1 MAGSETATEFR
12 SQRLSKPRTKSSR
25 DLLKHIERN
34 RESCSP
40 ISVADTYVF
49 DDQITIVNS
58 QSGNRRSRR
67 TSRSRIREL
76 LSGVVPHKSQS
87 GVSFEDEGLKEW
99 GEIRRGRNIRHSEIG
114 GASDELLSSPLASS
128 IQLSH
133 YSNSKLYLPIK
144 TSSSNHAT
152 NFSNST
158 SNSRI
163 LLPCDDNNL
172 ESKLVAMQIMEKA
185 HADSITAQN
194 HVPPPVDE
202 DMHFD
207 SVVSPIRR
215 RSLYTPG
222 IATRTPNDILRKPP
236 PPKRA
241 LSKEDR
247 DYYYNPNLSE
257 SSPLGRL
264 AAMDLGNHG
273 RSTPASLEYSHLGG
287 LKPGTLRIM
296 NGTTSPAPIDINPL
310 RMHPFN
316 SELLEHSCSSMDLE
330 KVQRHDQSPRPLGFP
345 FSTNCDLVFPASPL
359 QADQKLEEG
368 DWSQWRD
375 DHFKPDA
382 QSEGVDF
389 NDEQKYEDGFVK
401 QSIPDDAS
409 EISSDKKALTHY
421 RYVSANLKDKT
432 LSIAQ
437 SYIQE
442 LPTSPYADGGSS
454 RQSSITLEHVSY
466 KDPARYNS
474 FDDEGIEIS
483 KSRQPV
489 IDVWQS
495 SSDDTKNRHDKGEN
509 TEDAIRKLT
518 ANAAPRLEATSRI
531 EPAFAIPT
539 DLHSSS
545 NSKETFA
552 AKLTYNTDSGYGSS
566 DSLKSFMASALDDS
580 MRSVNA
586 ASSFVSLP
594 NTLRCDPVSE
604 TMFWSSQRSAE
615 NSLAQPF
622 AMQSHLSSPPLVG
635 GVSQI
640 ADHAPSAQ
648 LENLND
654 LNATLQPASASSPR
668 RFAAVRK
675 LQKSRPFSQQ
685 APAQSLFVQSVRKP
699 SQSTIPPVPSEI
711 AARHSERI
719 REFPLLEH
727 TFSSSQDVKRDDGSP
742 AEESIAVP
750 IRFPSPTNT
759 PDRRNS
765 IIRSNLDWPT
775 LKSKKSKS
783 IKRGISSTTSKAQRR
798 KSLGE
803 SPAALTN
810 FGTENLGDNPYD
822 IARFAA
828 DSRKQRVGHVSHPLI
843 KDNLKPRPKSV
854 IGMRKEVV
862 VEVARSHSRHKRQ
875 NHSENCLES
884 STRLKDGAGA
894 PVRLTRRRSMFADA
908 PHFLPE
914 QVPPI
919 PVMPT
924 KQQIAHWQARKPNST
939 EIGSNT
945 LPPALQIDRT
955 IENLK
960 SPPQTRRVVVQ
971 QSEKKLDALEEWH
984 SMRLCGDQRRKSEG
998 DALIA
1003 RFQALR
1009 VSNTLPPTVHPPIR
1023 TKEYIAYRKSCSL
1036 DVQNSSDTR
1045 IDIAPPHPSRQP
1057 PPVPSQENSFTSPQ
1071 SSAYSGKRV
1080 AAATAMF
1087 EQSTGRY
1094 AGGLSYG
1101 YEPGYG
1107 LGGSAG
1113 TRNKVTTG
1121 AGKKSLHSSRGHG
1134 IDLADVPIFVS
1145 P

>member
-1 MAGSETATEFR
+1 MAGSEKATEFR

-58 QSGNRRSRR
+58 QSGDRRSRR

-76 LSGVVPHKSQS
+76 LSGVVTRKSQS
-87 GVSFEDEGLKEW
+87 GISFEDEGLKEW

-114 GASDELLSSPLASS
+114 LGASDEFLSSPLASS
-128 IQLSH
+128 IQLSN
-133 YSNSKLYLPIK
+133 YSNSKLYLPIENP
-144 TSSSNHAT
+144 SSHHASNLP
-152 NFSNST
+152 
-158 SNSRI
+158 NSR
-163 LLPCDDNNL
+163 LLLSYDDNNS
-172 ESKLVAMQIMEKA
+172 ESNLVAMQIMEKA

-194 HVPPPVDE
+194 HIPPSVDE
-202 DMHFD
+202 DTHVD
-207 SVVSPIRR
+207 VVVAPIRR

-264 AAMDLGNHG
+264 AAMDLGSRG

-296 NGTTSPAPIDINPL
+296 NGTTSPAAVDINPL
-310 RMHPFN
+310 RMHPFK
-316 SELLEHSCSSMDLE
+316 SELLEHSGSFMDLE
-330 KVQRHDQSPRPLGFP
+330 GVPSHDQSPRPLGNP
-345 FSTNCDLVFPASPL
+345 FSTNCDLLFSASPL
-359 QADQKLEEG
+359 QVGQKLEEG

-375 DHFKPDA
+375 DHSKPDA
-382 QSEGVDF
+382 QSTGVNF

-401 QSIPDDAS
+401 PSIPGNAS
-409 EISSDKKALTHY
+409 KISSDKRAFTHY
-421 RYVSANLKDKT
+421 KNISPNLKDNT

-454 RQSSITLEHVSY
+454 SQSSITLEHVSY
-466 KDPARYNS
+466 QEPARYDS

-483 KSRQPV
+483 KSSQPV
-489 IDVWQS
+489 MDVCRS
-495 SSDDTKNRHDKGEN
+495 FTDDTKKRHDKGEN
-509 TEDAIRKLT
+509 TEDALRKLT
-518 ANAAPRLEATSRI
+518 ANAAPRSEAISRI

-539 DLHSSS
+539 EMHSSS

-552 AKLTYNTDSGYGSS
+552 TKITYNTDSGYGSS
-566 DSLKSFMASALDDS
+566 DSLKTFVASALDDS
-580 MRSVNA
+580 VRSVNA

-594 NTLRCDPVSE
+594 TSLRCDPISD
-604 TMFWSSQRSAE
+604 TMFSPSQRSAE
-615 NSLAQPF
+615 NGLAQPF
-622 AMQSHLSSPPLVG
+622 ALQSHLSSPPLVG
-635 GVSQI
+635 GGSQM
-640 ADHAPSAQ
+640 AEHAPTAE
-648 LENLND
+648 LENLHD
-654 LNATLQPASASSPR
+654 LNATVQPASVSSPR
-668 RFAAVRK
+668 RFATVRK
-675 LQKSRPFSQQ
+675 LQKPRPFSQQ
-685 APAQSLFVQSVRKP
+685 APAHSLFVQSVRKL
-699 SQSTIPPVPSEI
+699 SQSTIPPVPSGI
-711 AARHSERI
+711 AARHSERL

-727 TFSSSQDVKRDDGSP
+727 TFSSSQDVKRDDDSP
-742 AEESIAVP
+742 TEESIAVP

-759 PDRRNS
+759 PERRTS
-765 IIRSNLDWPT
+765 SIRSNLEWPT

-783 IKRGISSTTSKAQRR
+783 IKRGTSAASKAQRR
-798 KSLGE
+798 KSFSE

-828 DSRKQRVGHVSHPLI
+828 GSRKQRLGHVFHPLV
-843 KDNLKPRPKSV
+843 KDHLKPRPKSV
-854 IGMRKEVV
+854 IGMGKEVV
-862 VEVARSHSRHKRQ
+862 VEVARSHSRQKSQ
-875 NHSENCLES
+875 NLSMNCMES
-884 STRLKDGAGA
+884 STRLKDGEEV

-908 PHFLPE
+908 PPSLPE

-924 KQQIAHWQARKPNST
+924 KQQIALWQARMSNPT
-939 EIGSNT
+939 AVGSNT
-945 LPPALQIDRT
+945 LPPALQIDRS

-960 SPPQTRRVVVQ
+960 SPPQTRRPIVKK
-971 QSEKKLDALEEWH
+971 SEKKLDALDEWH
-984 SMRLCGDQRRKSEG
+984 SMRLCGDQQRKSEG

-1003 RFQALR
+1003 QFQALR
-1009 VSNTLPPTVHPPIR
+1009 ISNTLPPSVPPPIR
-1023 TKEYIAYRKSCSL
+1023 SKQYIAYRKPCSF
-1036 DVQNSSDTR
+1036 DVPNTDTP
-1045 IDIAPPHPSRQP
+1045 IEMTPPQPSREP
-1057 PPVPSQENSFTSPQ
+1057 PPLPSQENFFSSTQ
-1071 SSAYSGKRV
+1071 SSAYSGERV
-1080 AAATAMF
+1080 AAARATF
-1087 EQSTGRY
+1087 EHITGRY
-1094 AGGLSYG
+1094 AEGLSNG
-1101 YEPGYG
+1101 YEPVYG

-1113 TRNKVTTG
+1113 TRNNMSRG
-1121 AGKKSLHSSRGHG
+1121 GRKSLHVSRGYG
-1134 IDLADVPIFVS
+1134 IDLTDVPIFVS

>member
-34 RESCSP
+34 RDSCSP

-58 QSGNRRSRR
+58 QSGDRRSRR
-67 TSRSRIREL
+67 TSRSRIREF
-76 LSGVVPHKSQS
+76 LSGVVPRKSQS
-87 GVSFEDEGLKEW
+87 GISFEDEGLNEGLKEW

-114 GASDELLSSPLASS
+114 LEASDELLSSPLASS

-133 YSNSKLYLPIK
+133 YSNSKLYLPIENP
-144 TSSSNHAT
+144 SSNHAST
-152 NFSNST
+152 FSNS
-158 SNSRI
+158 R
-163 LLPCDDNNL
+163 LLLSYDDNYS

-194 HVPPPVDE
+194 HIPPSVDE
-202 DMHFD
+202 DMHVD

-222 IATRTPNDILRKPP
+222 IATRTPNDILRKLP
-236 PPKRA
+236 PPKIA
-241 LSKEDR
+241 LSKEDC

-264 AAMDLGNHG
+264 AAMDLGSHG

-296 NGTTSPAPIDINPL
+296 NGTASPAPVDINPL
-310 RMHPFN
+310 RMHPLK
-316 SELLEHSCSSMDLE
+316 SELIEHSDSFMDLE
-330 KVQRHDQSPRPLGFP
+330 GIPSHDQSPRPLGNP
-345 FSTNCDLVFPASPL
+345 FSTNCDLVFSASPL

-375 DHFKPDA
+375 DHSKPDA
-382 QSEGVDF
+382 QSKGVNF

-401 QSIPDDAS
+401 QSIPGNAS
-409 EISSDKKALTHY
+409 KISSDKKVLTHY
-421 RYVSANLKDKT
+421 TDISPNLKDST

-442 LPTSPYADGGSS
+442 LPTSPYADGGHSS
-454 RQSSITLEHVSY
+454 QSSITLEHVSH
-466 KDPARYNS
+466 KEPARYDS
-474 FDDEGIEIS
+474 FDDEGIEIP
-483 KSRQPV
+483 KPPQPV
-489 IDVWQS
+489 MDVWRS
-495 SSDDTKNRHDKGEN
+495 LTDDTKNRHDKGEN
-509 TEDAIRKLT
+509 TEDALRKLT
-518 ANAAPRLEATSRI
+518 ANAVPESQAISRI
-531 EPAFAIPT
+531 EPAFVIST
-539 DLHSSS
+539 DAHSSS
-545 NSKETFA
+545 HSKEAFA
-552 AKLTYNTDSGYGSS
+552 AKITYNTDSGYGSS
-566 DSLKSFMASALDDS
+566 DSLKSFVASALDDS
-580 MRSVNA
+580 VRSVNA
-586 ASSFVSLP
+586 ANSFVSLP
-594 NTLRCDPVSE
+594 TTLRCDPISE
-604 TMFWSSQRSAE
+604 TVFWPAQHSAE

-622 AMQSHLSSPPLVG
+622 AMLSSPPLVG
-635 GVSQI
+635 EGSQM
-640 ADHAPSAQ
+640 AEDAPATQ

-654 LNATLQPASASSPR
+654 LDATLQPASASSPR
-668 RFAAVRK
+668 RFATVRK

-685 APAQSLFVQSVRKP
+685 APAHSLFVQSVRIL

-711 AARHSERI
+711 AARHSERL

-742 AEESIAVP
+742 IEESIAVP

-759 PDRRNS
+759 TERRNS

-775 LKSKKSKS
+775 SKSKKSKS
-783 IKRGISSTTSKAQRR
+783 IKRGISATTSKAQRR
-798 KSLGE
+798 KSLSE

-828 DSRKQRVGHVSHPLI
+828 DSRNQRLGHVFHPLV
-843 KDNLKPRPKSV
+843 KDNLKSRPKSV
-854 IGMRKEVV
+854 IGMGKEVV
-862 VEVARSHSRHKRQ
+862 VEVARSNSRQKSQ
-875 NHSENCLES
+875 NLSKNCMES
-884 STRLKDGAGA
+884 STRLKDGEGVS
-894 PVRLTRRRSMFADA
+894 VRLKRRRSMFADA
-908 PHFLPE
+908 PPSLPE

-924 KQQIAHWQARKPNST
+924 KQQIALWQARMST
-939 EIGSNT
+939 STTIRSNT
-945 LPPALQIDRT
+945 LPPALQIDRSM
-955 IENLK
+955 ENLK
-960 SPPQTRRVVVQ
+960 SPPQTRRVVVK
-971 QSEKKLDALEEWH
+971 QSEKRLDALEEWH

-1009 VSNTLPPTVHPPIR
+1009 ISNTLPPTVYPPIR
-1023 TKEYIAYRKSCSL
+1023 SKEYIAYRKSCSL
-1036 DVQNSSDTR
+1036 DVQDSDTP
-1045 IDIAPPHPSRQP
+1045 IDITPPQPSRQP
-1057 PPVPSQENSFTSPQ
+1057 PPLPSQENSFSSPQ
-1071 SSAYSGKRV
+1071 SSAYSGKGV
-1080 AAATAMF
+1080 AAATANF
-1087 EQSTGRY
+1087 EHITGRY

-1107 LGGSAG
+1107 LEGSAG
-1113 TRNKVTTG
+1113 TRNNMTS
-1121 AGKKSLHSSRGHG
+1121 AGGKSLHVSSGYG
-1134 IDLADVPIFVS
+1134 IDLTDVPIFVS

>member
-25 DLLKHIERN
+25 DLLKHVERN
-34 RESCSP
+34 PP

-58 QSGNRRSRR
+58 QSGDRRSRR
-67 TSRSRIREL
+67 TSRSRIREF
-76 LSGVVPHKSQS
+76 LSGVVPRKSQS
-87 GVSFEDEGLKEW
+87 GISFEDEGLKEW

-114 GASDELLSSPLASS
+114 LGASDELLSSPLASS

-133 YSNSKLYLPIK
+133 YSNSKLYLPIEN
-144 TSSSNHAT
+144 SSSNHVST
-152 NFSNST
+152 LLSYDDVNSESN
-158 SNSRI
+158 
-163 LLPCDDNNL
+163 
-172 ESKLVAMQIMEKA
+172 LVALQIMEKA

-194 HVPPPVDE
+194 HIPPSVDE
-202 DMHFD
+202 DMHVD
-207 SVVSPIRR
+207 AVVSPIRR

-222 IATRTPNDILRKPP
+222 IATRTPNDILRKLP

-264 AAMDLGNHG
+264 AAMDLGSHG

-296 NGTTSPAPIDINPL
+296 NGTTSPPPVDINPL
-310 RMHPFN
+310 RMHPLK
-316 SELLEHSCSSMDLE
+316 SELLEHSGIFMDLE
-330 KVQRHDQSPRPLGFP
+330 GIPSHDQSPRPLGNP
-345 FSTNCDLVFPASPL
+345 FSNNCDLVFSAAPL

-382 QSEGVDF
+382 QSKGVNF
-389 NDEQKYEDGFVK
+389 NDEQEYEDGFVK
-401 QSIPDDAS
+401 LSIPGNAS
-409 EISSDKKALTHY
+409 KISSDKRVLTNY
-421 RYVSANLKDKT
+421 KNISPNLKDNT

-454 RQSSITLEHVSY
+454 SQSSITLEHVSY
-466 KDPARYNS
+466 QEPARYDS
-474 FDDEGIEIS
+474 FDGEGIETS
-483 KSRQPV
+483 KSPQPV
-489 IDVWQS
+489 MDVWRS
-495 SSDDTKNRHDKGEN
+495 FTDDTKNRHDKGEN
-509 TEDAIRKLT
+509 TEDALRKLT
-518 ANAAPRLEATSRI
+518 ANAVPRSEAISRI

-539 DLHSSS
+539 EVLSSS

-552 AKLTYNTDSGYGSS
+552 AKITYNTDSGYGSS
-566 DSLKSFMASALDDS
+566 DSLKSFVASALGDS
-580 MRSVNA
+580 VRSVNA

-594 NTLRCDPVSE
+594 TTLRCDPISE
-604 TMFWSSQRSAE
+604 TMFLPSQRSAE
-615 NSLAQPF
+615 NSLTQPF
-622 AMQSHLSSPPLVG
+622 ALQSHLSSPPLVG
-635 GVSQI
+635 GGSQM
-640 ADHAPSAQ
+640 AEHAPTAQ

-654 LNATLQPASASSPR
+654 LNATVQPASAGSPR
-668 RFAAVRK
+668 RFATVRK

-685 APAQSLFVQSVRKP
+685 APAHSLFVQSVRKL

-711 AARHSERI
+711 AARHSERL

-727 TFSSSQDVKRDDGSP
+727 TFSSSQDVKRDDGSSM
-742 AEESIAVP
+742 EQSIAVP

-783 IKRGISSTTSKAQRR
+783 IKRGTSATTSKAQRR
-798 KSLGE
+798 KSLCE

-828 DSRKQRVGHVSHPLI
+828 DSRKQRLGHVSHPLV

-854 IGMRKEVV
+854 IGMGKEVV
-862 VEVARSHSRHKRQ
+862 VEVARSHSRQKSQ
-875 NHSENCLES
+875 NLSKNCMES
-884 STRLKDGAGA
+884 LTRLKDGEGV

-908 PHFLPE
+908 PPSLPE

-924 KQQIAHWQARKPNST
+924 KQQIALWQARMSNPT
-939 EIGSNT
+939 AVGSNT
-945 LPPALQIDRT
+945 FPPALQIDRST
-955 IENLK
+955 ENLK
-960 SPPQTRRVVVQ
+960 SSSQTRRAVVKK
-971 QSEKKLDALEEWH
+971 SEKKLDALEEWH

-1009 VSNTLPPTVHPPIR
+1009 ISNTLPPNVQPPIR
-1023 TKEYIAYRKSCSL
+1023 SKEYIAYRKSCSL
-1036 DVQNSSDTR
+1036 DVQNPDTP
-1045 IDIAPPHPSRQP
+1045 IDINPPQPSRKP
-1057 PPVPSQENSFTSPQ
+1057 PPLPSQENSFSSPQ

-1080 AAATAMF
+1080 AAATATF
-1087 EQSTGRY
+1087 EQITGRY

-1113 TRNKVTTG
+1113 TRNNMSTG
-1121 AGKKSLHSSRGHG
+1121 GRKSLHVSRGYG
-1134 IDLADVPIFVS
+1134 IDLTDVPIFVS

>member
-1 MAGSETATEFR
+1 MAGSERSTEFR

-25 DLLKHIERN
+25 DLLKNIERN
-34 RESCSP
+34 RDSCSP

-58 QSGNRRSRR
+58 QSGDRRSRR
-67 TSRSRIREL
+67 TSRSRIREF
-76 LSGVVPHKSQS
+76 LSGVVPRKSQS
-87 GVSFEDEGLKEW
+87 GISFEDEGLKEW
-99 GEIRRGRNIRHSEIG
+99 GEIRRGRSTRHSEIG
-114 GASDELLSSPLASS
+114 LGASDELLSSPLASS

-133 YSNSKLYLPIK
+133 YSNSKPYLPIENP
-144 TSSSNHAT
+144 SSNHVST
-152 NFSNST
+152 FSNS
-158 SNSRI
+158 R
-163 LLPCDDNNL
+163 LLLSYDDNSS

-194 HVPPPVDE
+194 HIPPSVDE
-202 DMHFD
+202 DMHVD

-222 IATRTPNDILRKPP
+222 IATRTPNDILRKLP

-264 AAMDLGNHG
+264 AAMDLGSHG

-296 NGTTSPAPIDINPL
+296 NGTTSPAPVDINPL
-310 RMHPFN
+310 RMHPLK
-316 SELLEHSCSSMDLE
+316 SELVEHSGSFMDLGG
-330 KVQRHDQSPRPLGFP
+330 VQSHDQSPRSLGSR
-345 FSTNCDLVFPASPL
+345 FSTNCDLVFSASPL
-359 QADQKLEEG
+359 QADQKLEDG

-375 DHFKPDA
+375 DHFKPYA
-382 QSEGVDF
+382 QSKGVNF
-389 NDEQKYEDGFVK
+389 NNEQKYEDGFVK
-401 QSIPDDAS
+401 QSISGNAS
-409 EISSDKKALTHY
+409 KISSDKRVLTHY
-421 RYVSANLKDKT
+421 KNISPNLKDNT

-454 RQSSITLEHVSY
+454 SQSSITLEHVSH
-466 KDPARYNS
+466 KEPARYDT

-483 KSRQPV
+483 KSPQPV
-489 IDVWQS
+489 MDVWRS
-495 SSDDTKNRHDKGEN
+495 FTEDTKNRHDMGEN
-509 TEDAIRKLT
+509 TEDALRKLT
-518 ANAAPRLEATSRI
+518 ANTSPRSEAISRI
-531 EPAFAIPT
+531 EPAFAIST
-539 DLHSSS
+539 DVHSSS

-552 AKLTYNTDSGYGSS
+552 AKITYNTDSGYGSS
-566 DSLKSFMASALDDS
+566 DSLKSFVASALDDS
-580 MRSVNA
+580 VRSVNA

-594 NTLRCDPVSE
+594 TTLRCDPISE
-604 TMFWSSQRSAE
+604 TVFWPAQRSAE

-622 AMQSHLSSPPLVG
+622 AIQSHLSSPPLVEEG
-635 GVSQI
+635 SQM
-640 ADHAPSAQ
+640 AEHAPAAQ

-668 RFAAVRK
+668 RFATVRK

-685 APAQSLFVQSVRKP
+685 APAHSLFVQSVRKL

-711 AARHSERI
+711 AARHSERL

-727 TFSSSQDVKRDDGSP
+727 TFSSSQDVKGDDGSP
-742 AEESIAVP
+742 TEEPIAVP

-759 PDRRNS
+759 PERRYS

-775 LKSKKSKS
+775 SKSKKSKS
-783 IKRGISSTTSKAQRR
+783 TKRGTSATTSKAQRR
-798 KSLGE
+798 KSLSE
-803 SPAALTN
+803 APAALTN

-828 DSRKQRVGHVSHPLI
+828 DSRKQRLGHVSHPLA

-854 IGMRKEVV
+854 IGMGKEVV
-862 VEVARSHSRHKRQ
+862 VEVARSHSRQQSQDLSK
-875 NHSENCLES
+875 NCMES
-884 STRLKDGAGA
+884 STRLKDGEGV

-908 PHFLPE
+908 PPSLPE

-924 KQQIAHWQARKPNST
+924 KQQIALWQARMST
-939 EIGSNT
+939 STAIGSNT
-945 LPPALQIDRT
+945 LPPALQIDRS

-960 SPPQTRRVVVQ
+960 SPLQTRRVVVK

-1009 VSNTLPPTVHPPIR
+1009 ISNTLAPTVHPPIR
-1023 TKEYIAYRKSCSL
+1023 SKEYIAYRKSCSL
-1036 DVQNSSDTR
+1036 DVQDSETP
-1045 IDIAPPHPSRQP
+1045 IDITPPQPSRQP
-1057 PPVPSQENSFTSPQ
+1057 PPLPSQENSFSSPQ
-1071 SSAYSGKRV
+1071 SSAWSGKRV
-1080 AAATAMF
+1080 AAATATF
-1087 EQSTGRY
+1087 EQITGRY

-1101 YEPGYG
+1101 YEPSYG

-1113 TRNKVTTG
+1113 TSNNMTA
-1121 AGKKSLHSSRGHG
+1121 AGRKSLHVSRGYG
-1134 IDLADVPIFVS
+1134 IDLTDVPIFVA

>member
-49 DDQITIVNS
+49 DDQITNVNS

-67 TSRSRIREL
+67 TSRSRIRGF
-76 LSGVVPHKSQS
+76 LSGVVPRKSQS
-87 GVSFEDEGLKEW
+87 GVSFEDEGLKER
-99 GEIRRGRNIRHSEIG
+99 GEIRRGRNIRHSGIG
-114 GASDELLSSPLASS
+114 LGASDELLSSPFASS

-133 YSNSKLYLPIK
+133 YSNSKLHLPIEN
-144 TSSSNHAT
+144 SSSNHAT
-152 NFSNST
+152 TFSNS
-158 SNSRI
+158 R
-163 LLPCDDNNL
+163 LLLSCDDNDS
-172 ESKLVAMQIMEKA
+172 ETKLVAMQIMEKA

-222 IATRTPNDILRKPP
+222 IATRTPNDILRKLPP
-236 PPKRA
+236 PNRA

-257 SSPLGRL
+257 SSPLERL
-264 AAMDLGNHG
+264 AAMDLGSHG
-273 RSTPASLEYSHLGG
+273 RSTPTSLEYSHLGG
-287 LKPGTLRIM
+287 LKRGTLRIM
-296 NGTTSPAPIDINPL
+296 NITTSPAPIDINPL
-310 RMHPFN
+310 RMHPPN
-316 SELLEHSCSSMDLE
+316 SELLEHSGSFIDLE
-330 KVQRHDQSPRPLGFP
+330 KVPRNDQSLCPLGIP
-345 FSTNCDLVFPASPL
+345 FSTNCDLVVSASPS

-375 DHFKPDA
+375 DHFKPDV
-382 QSEGVDF
+382 QSKDVNF

-401 QSIPDDAS
+401 QFIPGGAS
-409 EISSDKKALTHY
+409 KISSDKKGSTHY
-421 RYVSANLKDKT
+421 KNISPNLKDKT
-432 LSIAQ
+432 ISIAQ

-442 LPTSPYADGGSS
+442 LPTSPYANGGSS
-454 RQSSITLEHVSY
+454 SQSSITLEHVSY
-466 KDPARYNS
+466 KEPARNDS

-483 KSRQPV
+483 KSPQPV
-489 IDVWQS
+489 MDVWRS
-495 SSDDTKNRHDKGEN
+495 FTDDTKNRHDKGEN
-509 TEDAIRKLT
+509 KEDALRKLT
-518 ANAAPRLEATSRI
+518 ANAAPRSEAICRI

-552 AKLTYNTDSGYGSS
+552 AKITYNTDSGYGSS
-566 DSLKSFMASALDDS
+566 DSLKSFVASALDDG

-594 NTLRCDPVSE
+594 STLRCDPVSE
-604 TMFWSSQRSAE
+604 TIFLPSQHSAE

-635 GVSQI
+635 GVSQM
-640 ADHAPSAQ
+640 ADHAPTAQ
-648 LENLND
+648 LANLND
-654 LNATLQPASASSPR
+654 LNGTLQPASASSPR
-668 RFAAVRK
+668 RFATVRK
-675 LQKSRPFSQQ
+675 LQKLRPFSQQ
-685 APAQSLFVQSVRKP
+685 APAHSFFVQSVRKL

-711 AARHSERI
+711 AARHSERL
-719 REFPLLEH
+719 REFALLEH
-727 TFSSSQDVKRDDGSP
+727 TFSSSQDMKRDDGSP
-742 AEESIAVP
+742 TEESIAVP
-750 IRFPSPTNT
+750 IRFPSPTNA
-759 PDRRNS
+759 PDRRKS

-775 LKSKKSKS
+775 LRSKKSKS
-783 IKRGISSTTSKAQRR
+783 IKRGTSSTTSKAQRR

-803 SPAALTN
+803 SPAVLTN

-828 DSRKQRVGHVSHPLI
+828 DPRKQRLGHVSHSLV

-862 VEVARSHSRHKRQ
+862 VEVARSHSRQKSQ
-875 NHSENCLES
+875 NLSKNCMES
-884 STRLKDGAGA
+884 STRLKDGAGV

-908 PHFLPE
+908 PPSLPE

-924 KQQIAHWQARKPNST
+924 KQQIALWQARKSNST
-939 EIGSNT
+939 AIRSNT
-945 LPPALQIDRT
+945 LPPALQIDRSV
-955 IENLK
+955 ENLK

-971 QSEKKLDALEEWH
+971 QNEKKLDALEEWH
-984 SMRLCGDQRRKSEG
+984 SMRLCEDQRRKSEG

-1009 VSNTLPPTVHPPIR
+1009 VSNTVPPTVHPPIR
-1023 TKEYIAYRKSCSL
+1023 SKEYVAYRKSCSL
-1036 DVQNSSDTR
+1036 NVQNSPDTP
-1045 IDIAPPHPSRQP
+1045 INIAPPEPSRKP
-1057 PPVPSQENSFTSPQ
+1057 PPLPSQENSCTSPQ

-1080 AAATAMF
+1080 AAATATF
-1087 EQSTGRY
+1087 EQISGRY

-1113 TRNKVTTG
+1113 TQDKVTR
-1121 AGKKSLHSSRGHG
+1121 AGRKSLNLSRGYG
-1134 IDLADVPIFVS
+1134 IDLTDVPIFVS